1 MQQLINE
8 IRSRAESGESAYDI
22 FASLEVSRTELIAAI
37 GELSGAPP
45 SLSEQAVM
53 LKGQS
58 GPICAVVSAEG
69 RSARIKLKGDPGWA
83 VYVGDE
89 HGGMPSLTIMG
100 PEKAKLK
107 LGDNKVYPSFSD
119 HKPMGTDRNL
129 NLWTRSDKPHE
140 QPQDEDT
147 KPGE

>member
-8 IRSRAESGESAYDI
+8 IRSRAGSGESAYDI
-22 FASLEVSRTELIAAI
+22 FSDLDASRTELVAAI

-53 LKGQS
+53 LKGQC

-119 HKPMGTDRNL
+119 FKPVGRERNFD
-129 NLWTRSDKPHE
+129 LWTRSYEPDEPTE
-140 QPQDEDT
+140 DEDN
-147 KPGE
+147 EE